1 MWPIVRRFGLIALGI
16 VALWLASV
24 LVINQTVNSPS
35 GYVSSY
41 LSALESE
48 NYGLAASIAGL
59 PEVPRVTPLSGELD
73 NASVVSQALLPNG
86 DVVVTTNYQLGGS
99 DESTSFVLRASEP
112 ILGFFTT
119 YEFVRPPSAR
129 LELSVVGDNRVMV
142 NDTEL
147 AIARLGVPPRTS
159 VLVPGIYEG
168 SFKSEWVS
176 SDTTRVLVNE
186 IGSTSSM
193 RVVIEPT
200 PRLIDTTRDALTS
213 YLDDCARTGVL
224 QPVSCPFGITIS
236 DRVLGAPRWSIIDY
250 PTVSLRLGADR
261 VTWSLV
267 ATGGLAEVSAEV
279 QSLFDGELETTR
291 DTVTFTVLG
300 VVRGTTVDEPVLN
313 LY

>member
-24 LVINQTVNSPS
+24 LVINQTVNSPR

-41 LSALESE
+41 LSALESD
-48 NYGLAASIAGL
+48 NYGLAATLAGL
-59 PEVPRVTPLSGELD
+59 PEVPRVTPLPGELQ
-73 NASVVSQALLPNG
+73 NPSVVSQALLPNG
-86 DVVVTTNYQLGGS
+86 DIVVTTDYQLGGS

-112 ILGFFTT
+112 ILGFFAT

-129 LELSVVGDNRVMV
+129 LELSVVGDNRVVV
-142 NDTEL
+142 NGTEL

-168 SFKSEWVS
+168 SFESEWVS
-176 SDTTRVLVNE
+176 ADTTRVSVNE

-193 RVVIEPT
+193 RVVVEPT
-200 PRLIDTTRDALTS
+200 PRLIDNTTEALTRF
-213 YLDDCARTGVL
+213 LDDCAETGVL
-224 QPVSCPFGITIS
+224 QPVTCPFGITIS

-267 ATGGLAEVSAEV
+267 ATGGVAEVSAEV

-291 DTVTFTVLG
+291 ETLTFTVLG
-300 VVRGTTVDEPVLN
+300 VVRGTTSDEPVLN